1 VPGLS
6 VLTTFPRRS
15 EMDYANG
22 GAVDHYKP
30 IEERWG
36 GCFVTGKRVPARHMG
51 NYPLIV
57 PKGVTTPPAARAS
70 LDGQF
75 DLDGYL
81 TPYSDIVALMVLE
94 HQAHF
99 SNLVTRATWET
110 KLGETL
116 RIAEAADAL
125 ADYMLFVDEAKIPS
139 PGIEG
144 SSGYAEKFSARG
156 KLYELDLK
164 TRLQKYP
171 LSYMIYSPAFKALPE
186 APKSLVMGKINRV
199 LSGEIT
205 DPKYAHLTPEL
216 RAAIR
221 EILKSN

>member
-1 VPGLS
+1 
-6 VLTTFPRRS
+6 
-15 EMDYANG
+15 
-22 GAVDHYKP
+22 
-30 IEERWG
+30 
-36 GCFVTGKRVPARHMG
+36 
-51 NYPLIV
+51 
-57 PKGVTTPPAARAS
+57 
-70 LDGQF
+70 
-75 DLDGYL
+75 
-81 TPYSDIVALMVLE
+81 
-94 HQAHF
+94 
-99 SNLVTRATWET
+99 
-110 KLGETL
+110 
-116 RIAEAADAL
+116 
-125 ADYMLFVDEAKIPS
+125 MLFVDEAKIPS

-186 APKSLVMGKINRV
+186 APKNLLMGKINRV

-205 DPKYAHLTPEL
+205 DAKYAHLTPEL